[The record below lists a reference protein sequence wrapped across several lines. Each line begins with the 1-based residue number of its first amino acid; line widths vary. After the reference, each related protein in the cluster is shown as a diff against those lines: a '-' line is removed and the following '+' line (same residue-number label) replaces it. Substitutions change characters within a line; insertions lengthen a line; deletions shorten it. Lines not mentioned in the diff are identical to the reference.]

1 LPTSAS
7 AAVSAFT
14 VLARRTN
21 ESAESASPNSSPRA
35 AGTRPAAIGR
45 FSVRLPISRSM
56 SRSSTWF
63 RALAPPQASAR
74 PTSAAAKVSSGG
86 TPPAPT
92 NVPAAPVTRRS
103 DMIRG
108 FVSVT

>member
-1 LPTSAS
+1 MSTL
-7 AAVSAFT
+7 T

-21 ESAESASPNSSPRA
+21 ESAESVRPNSSA
-35 AGTRPAAIGR
+35 CAGGTRPAATGR

-56 SRSSTWF
+56 SASSTWL
-63 RALAPPQASAR
+63 RALAPPHASAR
-74 PTSAAAKVSSGG
+74 PTIVVTKSPSGG
-86 TPPAPT
+86 TPWAPT
-92 NVPAAPVTRRS
+92 NIPAAPVTSSS